1 MGVKRERMMNGRKER
16 ERMSES
22 KEERKRGFGRKEGEL
37 GGVRGYVEVLQ

>member
-22 KEERKRGFGRKEGEL
+22 NEERKRGFGRKEGEL
-37 GGVRGYVEVLQ
+37 GGV